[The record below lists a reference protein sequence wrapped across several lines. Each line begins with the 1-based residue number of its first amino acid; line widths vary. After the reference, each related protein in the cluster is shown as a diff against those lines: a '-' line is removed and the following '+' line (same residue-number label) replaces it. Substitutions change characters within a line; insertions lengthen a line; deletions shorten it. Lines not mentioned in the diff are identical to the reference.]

1 VPAKKEHATA
11 NANGLRI
18 IVGGA
23 FMDGI
28 SGTLRVV
35 NQCNP
40 TNHPES
46 LLPIQAQ
53 KQKAG
58 ALSVGLFISSGNS
71 REP

>member
-1 VPAKKEHATA
+1 
-11 NANGLRI
+11 
-18 IVGGA
+18 
-23 FMDGI
+23 MDGI

-40 TNHPES
+40 TNPPES